1 MKFSIN
7 AGTLNNVANRLRT
20 VVNSK
25 SLKVILQNVAIE
37 AESSRVRFTATDLIS
52 QMEIEVPVVPEQ
64 VGATTISARILA
76 DLAKVQHPESS
87 VTVSQ
92 EPEAKKLRLSSG
104 HANYELVPLP
114 IADFPKYGEE
124 KFDKTFSISPAVI
137 HRLFS
142 RTRYAI
148 SKDETRRYLNGVYLE
163 CTDDDPAML
172 VAVGLDGFQM
182 AIVETEAT
190 EGTTDIP
197 GSIIPSKLVDEF
209 ARIPL
214 DASDVEI
221 SLSESLIQF
230 KNQSM
235 RFISRLVDGV
245 YPNYRKLMPTN
256 TEVKAVFEA
265 RHLVEALNRVVTVSK
280 ESHCGV
286 NMTLQKGAMKLEV
299 LTAGQGRAEDEI
311 PLGFDEEE
319 NFKIRFGS
327 RNLMNVLDLMH
338 DSTVTLCM
346 RRHEGA
352 SIMLDSADPQSKHVI
367 MPIRL

>member
-7 AGTLNNVANRLRT
+7 AGTLNNVAHRLRT
-20 VVNSK
+20 VVNIK
-25 SLKVILQNVAIE
+25 SPKVVLHNVAIE

-52 QMEIEVPVVPEQ
+52 QMEIEVPVVPDQ

-76 DLAKVQHPESS
+76 DLAKVQHPDSS
-87 VTVSQ
+87 ITVMQ
-92 EPEAKKLRLSSG
+92 EPEGKKLQLTSG

-124 KFDKTFSISPAVI
+124 KFERTFSIAPAII

-148 SKDETRRYLNGVYLE
+148 SVDETRRYLNGVYLE
-163 CTDDDPAML
+163 GTDEDPPML

-182 AIVETEAT
+182 SIVEAETVENA
-190 EGTTDIP
+190 TDIP
-197 GSIIPSKLVDEF
+197 GSIIPAKLVDEF

-214 DASDVEI
+214 DTSDIEI
-221 SLSESLIQF
+221 SISESLIQF
-230 KNQSM
+230 KTQSM
-235 RFISRLVDGV
+235 RFISRLIDGV
-245 YPNYRKLMPTN
+245 YPNYRKLVPTN
-256 TEVKAVFEA
+256 TEVKAEFEA
-265 RHLVEALNRVVTVSK
+265 RHLIDALSRVVTVSK

-286 NMTLQKGAMKLEV
+286 NMTLKQGAMKLEV
-299 LTAGQGRAEDEI
+299 LTAGQGKAEDEI
-311 PLGFDEEE
+311 PLGFDEEKD
-319 NFKIRFGS
+319 FKIRFGS
-327 RNLMNVLDLMH
+327 RNLMNVLDLMS

-346 RRHEGA
+346 RRNEGA
-352 SIMLDSADPQSKHVI
+352 SIMLDSADPRSKHVI